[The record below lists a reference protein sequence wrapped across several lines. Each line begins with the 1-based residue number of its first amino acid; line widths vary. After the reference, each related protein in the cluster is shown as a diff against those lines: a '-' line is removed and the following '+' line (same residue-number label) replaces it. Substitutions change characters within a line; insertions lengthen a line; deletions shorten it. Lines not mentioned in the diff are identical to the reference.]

1 MSLCLVCIDYL
12 SDSKTKKMRL
22 AFVISALFLTISASA
37 QVNEDKFKQLTEV
50 LATPNT
56 YRTASGAPGHEYWQQ
71 RADYDMK
78 IKLDDTKQ
86 RIDGD
91 ETITYYNNSPDEL
104 TYIWLQLDQNMRA
117 KESDTYKIRQSTMQ
131 DRMSFSQI
139 TNLEPWFDGGFKI
152 DHVRDAA
159 GKNLPYTINNTMMRI
174 DLPQAL
180 KPGAKF
186 VFNIKWWYN
195 INDRMKIGGRGGYE
209 YFEEDGNYL
218 YTIAQ
223 FFPRMVVY
231 CDNQGWQH
239 KQFLGGGEFTL
250 NFGDYKVAITVP
262 SDHVVSATGVLQNPK
277 DVLTAEQRKRFD
289 QAKNEFKEPVM
300 IITEE
305 EARQNEKSR
314 EKGMKTWIF
323 HAENVRDFAF
333 ASSRKFIWDA
343 MAVNVNGKKPL
354 AMSLYPKEGNPLW
367 EQYSTKA
374 VAQTLETYSKY
385 TIDYPYPVAI
395 SVHTHRIGMEYPM
408 ICFNGGRPEPDGT
421 YSDRTKYGMISVI
434 IHEVGHNFFPMII
447 NSDERQWTWMDEGLN
462 TFCQY
467 LTEKEWDRNYPV
479 RRGPARYIAEYM
491 GGDKSK
497 ISPIMTNS
505 ESIHQFGN
513 NAYGKPATAL
523 NILRETIM
531 GRELFDYAF
540 KEYARRW
547 AFRHPTPDDFF
558 RTMED
563 ASSVDLDWFW
573 RGWFYGTDHVDVAIT
588 DIREYQVSGENPD
601 VEFPLKRKEEAGLYP
616 QVVTEQ
622 RNAGEGRKTRLEREP
637 WLRDFYNDNDP
648 FVPNDKDR
656 NDYQDFRKGLKPW
669 ELRALDRAVKARE
682 YVHFVDFRNLGGL
695 VTPLP
700 LTIHYAGGSKEE
712 LMIPAEVWRLNAESV
727 TKLFI
732 GPKRITSVEVDP
744 RHVTADVDYANNVF
758 PQRIRASRI
767 ELYKQKD
774 EKRDQMLDA
783 LAKLKSAKKGG
794 EAAADEAE
802 VPLAPTAP
810 AAGVAPAAPGP

>member
-22 AFVISALFLTISASA
+22 AFVISTLFLTISTVA
-37 QVNEDKFKQLTEV
+37 QINEDKFKQLTEV

-56 YRTASGAPGHEYWQQ
+56 YRTASGAPGHQYWQQ

-104 TYIWLQLDQNMRA
+104 TYIWLQLDQNMSA

-195 INDRMKIGGRGGYE
+195 INDRMKIGGRSGYE

-239 KQFLGGGEFTL
+239 KQFLGSGEFTL

-262 SDHVVSATGVLQNPK
+262 SDHVVSATGVLQNAK

-573 RGWFYGTDHVDVAIT
+573 RGWFYSTDHCDMALETVKWYQIDTQNPEIEKPLARERQENEPEDVSRSRDQGFITRSRLEADPTLHDHYTTVDPFEIIALDRTEYEKYLQALTPEEVTLLESSKQFYEITVANKGGLVMPLIFKFEYIDGTEEVRKIPAEIWKLSPPTVTKVFIT
-588 DIREYQVSGENPD
+588 EKEVVQITLDPFLETADTDLSNNHWPARPQPTRFDLFKEGNSERSEEN
-601 VEFPLKRKEEAGLYP
+601 EMQRH
-616 QVVTEQ
+616 Q
-622 RNAGEGRKTRLEREP
+622 RNAREQGR
-637 WLRDFYNDNDP
+637 
-648 FVPNDKDR
+648 
-656 NDYQDFRKGLKPW
+656 
-669 ELRALDRAVKARE
+669 
-682 YVHFVDFRNLGGL
+682 
-695 VTPLP
+695 
-700 LTIHYAGGSKEE
+700 
-712 LMIPAEVWRLNAESV
+712 
-727 TKLFI
+727 
-732 GPKRITSVEVDP
+732 
-744 RHVTADVDYANNVF
+744 
-758 PQRIRASRI
+758 
-767 ELYKQKD
+767 
-774 EKRDQMLDA
+774 
-783 LAKLKSAKKGG
+783 
-794 EAAADEAE
+794 
-802 VPLAPTAP
+802 
-810 AAGVAPAAPGP
+810 